1 MAEAVKNRV
10 TIINQKEGRI
20 VLPPDA
26 DELKK
31 NPNAKE
37 RVIMSGRSIEV
48 SAEEA
53 AKLLNHRGLMDA
65 AKVVPSHGMQ
75 VAELKDKLAA
85 LEAENEKLRKAAPA
99 AKKEAVAA
107 K

>member
-1 MAEAVKNRV
+1 MADDKARM
-10 TIINQKEGRI
+10 TIINQKEGKL

-31 NPNAKE
+31 NPKAKD
-37 RVIMSGRSIEV
+37 RVVMSGQSIEV
-48 SAEEA
+48 SAEEGA
-53 AKLLNHRGLMDA
+53 RLLNHRGFTDA
-65 AKVVPSHGMQ
+65 SKFVPSNASN
-75 VAELKDKLAA
+75 VSDLKNKLAA

-99 AKKEAVAA
+99 AKKEAAAA